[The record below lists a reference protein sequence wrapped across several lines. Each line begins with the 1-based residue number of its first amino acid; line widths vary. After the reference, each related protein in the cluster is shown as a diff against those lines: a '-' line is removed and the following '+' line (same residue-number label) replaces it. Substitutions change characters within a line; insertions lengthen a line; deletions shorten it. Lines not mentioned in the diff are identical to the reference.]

1 MAIIT
6 SYGAAEMVTGS
17 AHLLKLEN
25 GMEILIDCGMF
36 QGEDEDKNYEPLNFN
51 PEEIDFLIITHAHLD
66 HIGRIP
72 LLKKSGFHKTIIST
86 QATLDLGKVVLLDSA
101 KLMREDY
108 EIRYK
113 KAQRRGTQNYV
124 KKPLYTTDDVE
135 DIYNLEMRYAEY
147 DKSIEIGK
155 DTYATFRNAGHILGS
170 ATVEID
176 FLENGINKKIV
187 FSGDLGNKNDYVLP
201 APEIIKKADALYI
214 ESTYGDRNHKDLK
227 ETIAEFKDALLST
240 LARGGNVLIPSFAI
254 ERTQEILC
262 LLKEMYRKKELPECS
277 IFLDS
282 PMAIK
287 ATNIYKEQYQL
298 LSKTCNDMLE
308 YNGSIFQFPYLKF
321 AGSIE
326 ESKKIN
332 DVKSGAVI
340 IAGSGMCTGG
350 RILHHFKHRLWDEKN
365 TLIFVGYQ
373 ARGTLG
379 RRIIDGAEWIKIY
392 HEQIRVMAKIY
403 MINGFSAHADQSEMI
418 EWMKK
423 FDQLAEIFLIHGE
436 EEKQIIFKNAI
447 KDSLNRRAHIV
458 ALRERIY
465 V

>member
-1 MAIIT
+1 MATVT

-25 GMEILIDCGMF
+25 GIKILIDYGMF
-36 QGEDEDKNYEPLNFN
+36 QGENEDKNYEPSGFD
-51 PEEIDFLIITHAHLD
+51 PKQIDFLLITHAHLD
-66 HIGRIP
+66 HIGRVP
-72 LLKKSGFHKTIIST
+72 LLKKNGFSKTIIST
-86 QATLDLGKVVLLDSA
+86 QATLDIGKVVLLDSA

-108 EIRYK
+108 ESKYK
-113 KAQRRGTQNYV
+113 KEQRRGTEKYV

-135 DIYNLEMRYAEY
+135 NVYNLNIRYAEY
-147 DKSIEIGK
+147 NEPMEIGK
-155 DTYATFRNAGHILGS
+155 NTHVTFRNAGHILGS
-170 ATVEID
+170 ATIEID

-227 ETIAEFKDALLST
+227 KTIAEFMSAVTST

-262 LLKEMYRKKELPECS
+262 LLKEMYKNRELPECN

-282 PMAIK
+282 PMAIN
-287 ATNIYKEQYQL
+287 ATNIYKKHHQL
-298 LSKTCNDMLE
+298 LSKTCNDLLRT
-308 YNGSIFQFPYLKF
+308 NGSVFQFPYLKF
-321 AGSIE
+321 ARDIE

-332 DVKSGAVI
+332 NVKSGAII

-350 RILHHFKHRLWDEKN
+350 RILHHLKHRIWDEKN
-365 TLIFVGYQ
+365 ALIFVGYQ
-373 ARGTLG
+373 AKGTLG
-379 RRIIDGAEWIKIY
+379 RRIIDGAQWIKIY

-403 MINGFSAHADQSEMI
+403 MINGFSAHADQGEMI
-418 EWMKK
+418 EWMSK
-423 FDQLAEIFLIHGE
+423 FDRLGKIFLIHGE
-436 EEKQIIFKNAI
+436 EEKQIIFKSAI
-447 KDSLNRRAHIV
+447 KNNLSKRAHIV
-458 ALRERIY
+458 SLKESIY
-465 V
+465 I